1 MPIFLIGMD
10 QAVGAIHFG
19 DRIAWIWRS
28 NAHHNLLLIA
38 MIAAAIL
45 LIRYACASGVLAK
58 CCTSGPRASG
68 WRWFP
73 LLSYRSMYLAR
84 IAR

>member
-1 MPIFLIGMD
+1 MLIFLIGMD
-10 QAVGAIHFG
+10 PTAGAIHFS

-28 NAHHNLLLIA
+28 GAYRNLLLIA

-45 LIRYACASGVLAK
+45 LIRYASRQEDWRNAARQVRRRRLAMISFAVLSVYI
-58 CCTSGPRASG
+58 TD
-68 WRWFP
+68 
-73 LLSYRSMYLAR
+73 R